1 MRITEHSIEDF
12 AIKLLEHLGY
22 EYIYAPNIAPE
33 FPSDGGVA
41 AAGGRGGIFP
51 SSGGVPAAG
60 GRGGI
65 FPSSGGVPAAG
76 GRGGIFPSSG
86 GVPAAGGRG
95 GQDQR
100 TSYEEILLTHRLAE
114 AVRRINPTV
123 PPAAQEEAIK
133 EIQRIHSPELLTNN
147 ESFHRLL
154 TEGIKVS
161 YQKDGQQRGDLV
173 WLIDFNTPEN
183 NDFIVANQFTVVEDG
198 VNKRPDVIL
207 FVNGI
212 PLVVIELKNA
222 ADENATIKSA
232 FRQIET
238 YKAVIPSLFTYNA
251 FTIISDGLEAR
262 AGTLS
267 SGMSRFMAWKSADGK
282 EEASHLVSQME
293 TLINGMLNK
302 ETLLDLVR
310 HFIVF
315 EKSKKED
322 SKTGVTTISTVK
334 KLAAYHQYY
343 AVNRAVESAMRA
355 TGYSPSLK
363 GWHQPAADDGVVN
376 SPSLK
381 GWHQPAADDGVVN
394 SPSLK
399 GWHQPAADD
408 GVVNSPS
415 LKGWHQPA
423 ADDGVVNSPSLKGW
437 HQPAADDGVVN
448 SPSLKGWHQPAADD
462 GVVNSPSLKGWHQ
475 PAADDG
481 VVNSP
486 SLKGWH
492 QPAADD
498 GVVNSPSLKG
508 WHQPA
513 ADDGVVNSPSLKG
526 WHRPEGD
533 DGVVKRTSKNY
544 FSLPYNPKLKDRAR
558 ELRKAGNLPEVLFW
572 NEVKN
577 KQFKGYDFDR
587 QKIIGN
593 YIVDFYCSNCQ
604 VVIEI
609 DGSSHDDKVEYD
621 AERDAFL
628 ESLGLTVIHI
638 PVNDIMKQISSVMNM
653 LHEHPALAGTKE
665 SPHPPAVGTPPEEG
679 DFVQE
684 SPESYGVAGVK
695 SQPKGDRK
703 GGVVWHT
710 QGSGKSL
717 SMVFFTGKIV
727 LALNNPTV
735 VVITD
740 RNDLDDQLFDT
751 FASSTQLLRQEP
763 KQIENRNDLKEKLK
777 VASGG
782 VIFTT
787 IQKFSPEEGNVYE
800 TLSERENI
808 VVIADEAHRTQ
819 YGFKAK
825 TVDEKDEQGNVIGKK
840 TVYGFAK
847 YMRDALPNAT
857 YIGFTG
863 TPIESTDV
871 NTPAVFGNYIDV
883 YDIAQAVE
891 DGATVRIYYESRL
904 AKVNLSEE
912 GKKLVEEL
920 DDELDGEELTE
931 TQKAK
936 AKWTQLEALI
946 GSENRI
952 KNVANDIIQHFGQR
966 QEVFEGKGMIVA
978 MSRRIAADLYGEII
992 KLKPEWHSADLDKGV
1007 IKVVM
1012 TAASSDGE
1020 KIAKHHT
1027 TKQQRRMLADR
1038 MKDPDDELKL
1048 VIVRDMWLTGFD
1060 APSMHTLYIDKPMKG
1075 HNLMQAIARV
1085 NRVYKDKPGGLVVDY
1100 LGIASDLKKAL
1111 SFYSD
1116 AGGKGDPTIAQA
1128 QAVELML
1135 EKLEVVSQMY
1145 SEFPSVGGVSAT
1157 GGRGGFPYEDYFQ
1170 AETGQKLSMILAAE
1184 EHILGLEDGKKRYI
1198 NEVTALSKA
1207 FAIAVPHEQAMDVK
1221 DEVSF
1226 FQAVKA
1232 RLAKFDG
1239 TGSSR
1244 TDEEIETTIRQ
1255 VIDQALVSEQVID
1268 VFDAAGIKKP
1278 DISILSEDFLMELK
1292 GMEHKNVALEVLKKL
1307 LNDEI
1312 IARSKKNLVKGK
1324 SLKEMLENSIK
1335 KYHNR
1340 ILSAAEVMDELIKL
1354 SKEIVNMDSEAKKL
1368 GLSDFEYAFY
1378 TAVANNDSAKQLM
1391 QQDKLRE
1398 LAVILTERVKQNAS
1412 IDWTIKESV
1421 RAKLKVIIKRTLRQ
1435 YGYPPDM
1442 QKLATE
1448 TVLKQAEMIANELS
1462 N

>member
-1 MRITEHSIEDF
+1 MTRVTEHSIEDF
-12 AIKLLEHLGY
+12 AIKLLERLGY
-22 EYIYAPNIAPE
+22 EYIYAPSIAYDGENPE
-33 FPSDGGVA
+33 RS
-41 AAGGRGGIFP
+41 
-51 SSGGVPAAG
+51 
-60 GRGGI
+60 
-65 FPSSGGVPAAG
+65 
-76 GRGGIFPSSG
+76 
-86 GVPAAGGRG
+86 
-95 GQDQR
+95 
-100 TSYEEILLTHRLAE
+100 SYEEILLTNRIAE

-123 PPAAQEEAIK
+123 TPASQEEAIK

-147 ESFHRLL
+147 ESFHCLL
-154 TEGIKVS
+154 TEGINVS

-173 WLIDFNTPEN
+173 WLIDFDTPEN
-183 NDFIVANQFTVVEDG
+183 NDFVVANQFTVVEDG

-207 FVNGI
+207 FVNGL

-238 YKAVIPSLFTYNA
+238 YKATIQSLFTFNA
-251 FTIISDGLEAR
+251 FTVISDGLEAR

-267 SGMSRFMAWKSADGK
+267 SGISRFMAWKSADDK
-282 EEASHLVSQME
+282 EEASHLVGQME

-302 ETLLDLVR
+302 ETLLDLIR

-322 SKTGVTTISTVK
+322 AKTGITTISTVK

-343 AVNRAVESAMRA
+343 AVNRAVESTMRA
-355 TGYSPSLK
+355 IG
-363 GWHQPAADDGVVN
+363 
-376 SPSLK
+376 
-381 GWHQPAADDGVVN
+381 
-394 SPSLK
+394 
-399 GWHQPAADD
+399 
-408 GVVNSPS
+408 
-415 LKGWHQPA
+415 
-423 ADDGVVNSPSLKGW
+423 
-437 HQPAADDGVVN
+437 
-448 SPSLKGWHQPAADD
+448 
-462 GVVNSPSLKGWHQ
+462 
-475 PAADDG
+475 
-481 VVNSP
+481 
-486 SLKGWH
+486 
-492 QPAADD
+492 
-498 GVVNSPSLKG
+498 
-508 WHQPA
+508 
-513 ADDGVVNSPSLKG
+513 
-526 WHRPEGD
+526 HR
-533 DGVVKRTSKNY
+533 VKKETPTSM
-544 FSLPYNPKLKDRAR
+544 
-558 ELRKAGNLPEVLFW
+558 
-572 NEVKN
+572 
-577 KQFKGYDFDR
+577 
-587 QKIIGN
+587 
-593 YIVDFYCSNCQ
+593 
-604 VVIEI
+604 VI
-609 DGSSHDDKVEYD
+609 
-621 AERDAFL
+621 
-628 ESLGLTVIHI
+628 
-638 PVNDIMKQISSVMNM
+638 
-653 LHEHPALAGTKE
+653 
-665 SPHPPAVGTPPEEG
+665 
-679 DFVQE
+679 E

-727 LALNNPTV
+727 LALDNPTI

-751 FASSTQLLRQEP
+751 FASSTQLLRQDP
-763 KQIENRNDLKEKLK
+763 KQIENRNDLKQKLK

-787 IQKFSPEEGNVYE
+787 IQKFTPEEGNVYE
-800 TLSERENI
+800 TLSERDNI

-825 TVDEKDEQGNVIGKK
+825 TVDDIDEQGNVIGKK

-847 YMRDALPNAT
+847 YMRDAFPNAT
-857 YIGFTG
+857 YVGFTG

-920 DDELDGEELTE
+920 DDELNGEELTE

-946 GSENRI
+946 GSESRI

-978 MSRRIAADLYGEII
+978 MSRRIAADLYDEII
-992 KLKPEWHSADLDKGV
+992 KLKPEWHSEDLDKGA

-1012 TAASSDGE
+1012 TSSSSDGP
-1020 KIAKHHT
+1020 KIAQHHT
-1027 TKQQRRMLADR
+1027 TKQQRRTLVNR
-1038 MKDPDDELKL
+1038 MKDTDDELKL

-1116 AGGKGDPTIAQA
+1116 SGGKGDPTIAQA

-1135 EKLEVVSQMY
+1135 EKLEVVSQMF
-1145 SEFPSVGGVSAT
+1145 SS
-1157 GGRGGFPYEDYFQ
+1157 FPYEDYFQ

-1184 EHILGLEDGKKRYI
+1184 EHILGLENGKKRYI
-1198 NEVTALSKA
+1198 NEVTVLSKA

-1239 TGSSR
+1239 TGSGR

-1255 VIDQALVSEQVID
+1255 VIDQALVSEQVVD

-1278 DISILSEDFLMELK
+1278 DISILSEDFLLELK

-1312 IARSKKNLVKGK
+1312 KARSKKNLVKSQ
-1324 SLKEMLENSIK
+1324 SLKEMLEKSIK
-1335 KYHNR
+1335 KYHNK
-1340 ILSAAEVMDELIKL
+1340 ILTAAEVMDELIRL
-1354 SKEIVNMDSEAKKL
+1354 SKEIVEMDSEAQKL

-1378 TAVANNDSAKQLM
+1378 TAVANNDSAKKLM
-1391 QQDKLRE
+1391 QQNKLRE
-1398 LAVILTERVKQNAS
+1398 LAVILTERVKQNAT

-1442 QKLATE
+1442 QKMATE
-1448 TVLKQAEMIANELS
+1448 TVMKQAEMIAKELT
-1462 N
+1462 ND